1 MSWLFARMLILAF
14 PVLLYFIG
22 LPNSGFSKERQI
34 LLTGNETALGTNDLR
49 RFLEGATVVE
59 GPKDENGST
68 VRVLKTKSGL
78 KIRERTYLA
87 GGEPKLELISEAGTP
102 RRFNELNDAALNE
115 GKRKYM
121 EGETVILEGRF
132 KRLADKEF
140 SLFRMKMTCCAADTV
155 PLKVRIVVPQA
166 LSNFS
171 DFDWV
176 TVKGQLQFLQVQG
189 QDRYIPVIMVANNN
203 DVAKTQP
210 KNEYEQ

>member
-1 MSWLFARMLILAF
+1 MALRTHANPGLPR
-14 PVLLYFIG
+14 LLYFMG

-34 LLTGNETALGTNDLR
+34 LLTGNETALGTNEPEEIPGRAQRLWK
-49 RFLEGATVVE
+49 
-59 GPKDENGST
+59 GPKMKMARPCGCSKPSRGSRFERDLPRRRRT
-68 VRVLKTKSGL
+68 QTGTDLGSG
-78 KIRERTYLA
+78 K
-87 GGEPKLELISEAGTP
+87 P